1 MLCVHGRVHSAVAFS
16 YVTVRIFEGSN
27 LFGELERSIVLE
39 WAIEDDEVDDR
50 GAGASKKARAA

>member
-1 MLCVHGRVHSAVAFS
+1 VHAAVAFS